1 MRISLKLAGSFALM
15 ALLVGLVGYSA
26 GRVQRRVEG
35 ELDRLSRGAIL
46 SIVDATIM
54 NDAVSAAHFVAY
66 DLLRQQSDDGTTQP
80 PTNDVRRLVKR
91 HRDTIET
98 CLARFDRSLERSQL
112 ARESLLR
119 DATGRGMS
127 DTENDNTPIS
137 LARLAIV
144 VREYRNT
151 MTEFLLLAESDPRA
165 ADRLFDEQLTPRL
178 NDQVFPLIRRL
189 QMSAEKEFASGVGN
203 VTRAMSRARIWRNCT
218 TLISL
223 AVSIGLGFLIATSI
237 GRPLGKLTRATTRLA
252 AGHLDTRVD
261 VRSHD
266 EVGALAQAFNQMAA
280 SLQSTTVS
288 LEEKE
293 VLLKEVHHRVKNNL
307 QIISSLLNLRASKA
321 PTEEA
326 ARSLRDSQSRIHSMA
341 LIHQQLY
348 RSDNLASI
356 DFGQYVRELT
366 THLTRSVGAAAR
378 NIDVEVNVESAPL
391 SIDLAI
397 PCGMIVNELVTN
409 AMEHAFPEGRAG
421 SIGVSFRSIDHLREL
436 TVSDNGV
443 GLDTT
448 DDDDSPA
455 SLGLQ
460 VVHALVEQIGG
471 RTQVEHNDGTRYA
484 IQFEAADQQKDLGD
498 LEDAK

>member
-26 GRVQRRVEG
+26 GRVQLRVEG
-35 ELDRLSRGAIL
+35 ELDQLSRGAIL

-80 PTNDVRRLVKR
+80 PTDDVRRLVKR

-119 DATGRGMS
+119 DATGGISGNDR
-127 DTENDNTPIS
+127 DNTPIS
-137 LARLAIV
+137 LARLAMV

-151 MTEFLLLAESDPRA
+151 MAEFLILAESDPRA

-189 QMSAEKEFASGVGN
+189 QMSAEEEFAGGVGN

-237 GRPLGKLTRATTRLA
+237 GRPLGKLTRATTQLA

-307 QIISSLLNLRASKA
+307 QIISSLLNLRAGKA
-321 PTEEA
+321 TTEEA

-378 NIDVEVNVESAPL
+378 NIDVDVNVESAPL

-409 AMEHAFPEGRAG
+409 AMEHAFPEGHAG
-421 SIGVSFRSIDHLREL
+421 CIGVSFRSIDRLCEL

-443 GLDTT
+443 GLDTA
-448 DDDDSPA
+448 DDDSPT

-471 RTQVEHNDGTRYA
+471 RTQVEHNDGTQFA
-484 IQFEAADQQKDLGD
+484 IRFEAAEQH
-498 LEDAK
+498 

>member
-1 MRISLKLAGSFALM
+1 MRISLKLASSFALM

-26 GRVQRRVEG
+26 GRAQRRVEG
-35 ELDRLSRGAIL
+35 ELDHLSRGAIL

-54 NDAVSAAHFVAY
+54 NDAISASHFMAY
-66 DLLRQQSDDGTTQP
+66 ELLRQRSADENAQLPADDVG
-80 PTNDVRRLVKR
+80 RLVKR

-112 ARESLLR
+112 ARESLVREAQQRGLR
-119 DATGRGMS
+119 D
-127 DTENDNTPIS
+127 TEKDETPVS

-151 MTEFLLLAESDPRA
+151 MTEFLTLAESDPKA

-178 NDQVFPLIRRL
+178 NDQVLPLLRRI
-189 QMSAEKEFASGVGN
+189 QASAETDFTGGVRI
-203 VTRAMSRARIWRNCT
+203 VTHAMSRATIWRNCT
-218 TLISL
+218 TLVFL
-223 AVSIGLGFLIATSI
+223 AVSVILGFLLATSI

-261 VRSHD
+261 VRSRD
-266 EVGALAQAFNQMAA
+266 EVGTLAQAFNQMAA

-288 LEEKE
+288 LQEKE

-307 QIISSLLNLRASKA
+307 QIISSLLNLQASKA

-356 DFGQYVRELT
+356 DFGQYVRELA

-378 NIDVEVNVESAPL
+378 NIKVDVDVESAPL

-409 AMEHAFPEGRAG
+409 AMKHAFPEGHAG
-421 SIGVSFRSIDHLREL
+421 SIGVSFRRIDLVREL

-443 GLDTT
+443 GLPDAE
-448 DDDDSPA
+448 DDDSPQ

-460 VVHALVEQIGG
+460 VVMALVDQIGG
-471 RTQVEHNDGTRYA
+471 RTEVQHNGGTRYI
-484 IQFEAADQQKDLGD
+484 IQFEVA
-498 LEDAK
+498 EV